1 LIVNRILLSATDFVK
16 PFADRRNSDLSD
28 CAFVD
33 SKKRQ
38 MDFIVRGICHNEK
51 SVALMPLEVD
61 IKEIKELLGELNRK
75 LDALVEEQEVRG
87 IMAVSERS
95 LKDLLKKE
103 PNLYTSADLKAVY
116 E

>member
-1 LIVNRILLSATDFVK
+1 MTV
-16 PFADRRNSDLSD
+16 
-28 CAFVD
+28 
-33 SKKRQ
+33 
-38 MDFIVRGICHNEK
+38 
-51 SVALMPLEVD
+51 EVD

-95 LKDLLKKE
+95 LKDLLEKE
-103 PNLYTSADLKAVY
+103 TDLYTSADLKVVY